1 MQTRSKNCWTG
12 LKISL
17 MDISSIKEFLGS
29 DWTAVQENITSALDS
44 DISLLNSTNRSIL
57 SQSGKQL
64 RPMLALMV
72 ARACAGRA
80 GDACVRYA
88 AAAELL
94 HNATLLH
101 DDVADGSEL
110 RRGKPTI
117 MSLMGPSVSVL
128 VGDYWLVK
136 AMELI
141 LQDGETDVQVIRI
154 FSKTLSDLAE
164 GEMLQLQKAQ
174 NGDTVEDDYLRIIY
188 NKTASL
194 FEAACVSAAISVGA
208 PEAYVEAA
216 RRYAVALG
224 LAFQIKDDI
233 LDYSGTESVG
243 KPLGVDI
250 LEQKIT
256 IPLLGALG
264 NVSGER
270 SEEVRA
276 MVKDIVGNPGLRD
289 EIVRFVKENGGLE
302 YAVKRL
308 GEYVQEAVHALDV
321 LPDSKEKAGL
331 VELARYTAIRDR

>member
-1 MQTRSKNCWTG
+1 
-12 LKISL
+12 
-17 MDISSIKEFLGS
+17 MDIRAVKEYLGQ
-29 DWTAVQENITSALDS
+29 DWLSVQERIASALES
-44 DISLLNSTNRSIL
+44 DISLLNSTNASIL

-64 RPMLALMV
+64 RPMLALMF
-72 ARACAGRA
+72 ARACTGRA
-80 GDACVRYA
+80 TDAGIRYA
-88 AAAELL
+88 AASELL

-110 RRGKPTI
+110 RRGKPTV

-141 LQDGETDVQVIRI
+141 LQDSDTDTTAIRI

-174 NGDTVEDDYLRIIY
+174 SGDTDEKDYLRIIY

-194 FEAACVSAAISVGA
+194 FEAACVSAAISAGVS
-208 PEAYVEAA
+208 EDVVKAA
-216 RRYAVALG
+216 RDYAVALG

-256 IPLLGALG
+256 LPLLGALN
-264 NVSGER
+264 NVSEQKQA
-270 SEEVRA
+270 EVRG
-276 MVKDIVGNPGLRD
+276 MVKDIVGRPELRD
-289 EIVRFVKENGGLE
+289 DIVSFVKENGGLE
-302 YAVKRL
+302 YAKARL
-308 GEYVQEAVHALDV
+308 EEYVNEAVHALDI
-321 LPDSKEKAGL
+321 LPDSREKECL
-331 VELARYTAIRDR
+331 VELARYTAIRDK

>member
-1 MQTRSKNCWTG
+1 
-12 LKISL
+12 
-17 MDISSIKEFLGS
+17 MDIKSVKEFLGQ
-29 DWTAVQENITSALDS
+29 DWTAVQERIVSVLES
-44 DISLLNSTNRSIL
+44 DIALLNSTNSSIL

-64 RPMLALMV
+64 RPLLALMI
-72 ARACAGRA
+72 ARACSGKAEEGSI
-80 GDACVRYA
+80 RYA
-88 AAAELL
+88 AASELL

-117 MSLMGPSVSVL
+117 MSLMGPAVSVL

-141 LQDGETDVQVIRI
+141 LCDSKNDTTAIKI

-174 NGDTVEDDYLRIIY
+174 SGDTVEADYLRIIY

-194 FEAACVSAAISVGA
+194 FEAACVTAALSVDA
-208 PEAYVEAA
+208 SEEYMQAA
-216 RRYAVALG
+216 RDYAVALG

-233 LDYSGTESVG
+233 LDYDGTDTVG

-256 IPLLGALG
+256 MPLLGALR
-264 NVSGER
+264 NVSEQEQSR
-270 SEEVRA
+270 VRA
-276 MVKDIVGNPGLRD
+276 MVKDIVGQPELRD
-289 EIVRFVKENGGLE
+289 DIVNFVKANGGLE
-302 YAVKRL
+302 YSVLRL
-308 GEYVQEAVHALDV
+308 NEYVDAAVRALDV
-321 LPDSKEKAGL
+321 LPASAEKDFL
-331 VELARYTAIRDR
+331 VQLAHYTAKRDK

>member
-1 MQTRSKNCWTG
+1 
-12 LKISL
+12 
-17 MDISSIKEFLGS
+17 MDIRAVKEYLGQ
-29 DWTAVQENITSALDS
+29 DWLTVQERIASALES
-44 DISLLNSTNRSIL
+44 DISLLNSTNASIL

-64 RPMLALMV
+64 RPMLALMF
-72 ARACAGRA
+72 ARACTGRA
-80 GDACVRYA
+80 TDAGIRYA

-110 RRGKPTI
+110 RRGKPTV

-141 LQDGETDVQVIRI
+141 LQDSETDTTAIRI

-174 NGDTVEDDYLRIIY
+174 SGDTDEKDYLRIIY

-194 FEAACVSAAISVGA
+194 FEAACVSAAISAGVS
-208 PEAYVEAA
+208 EDVVKAA
-216 RRYAVALG
+216 RDYAVALG

-256 IPLLGALG
+256 LPLLGALN
-264 NVSGER
+264 NVSGQKQA
-270 SEEVRA
+270 EVRG
-276 MVKDIVGNPGLRD
+276 MVKDIVGRPELRD
-289 EIVRFVKENGGLE
+289 DVVSFVKENGGLE
-302 YAVKRL
+302 YAKARL
-308 GEYVQEAVHALDV
+308 EEYVNEAVHALDI
-321 LPDSKEKAGL
+321 LPDSREKECL

>member
-1 MQTRSKNCWTG
+1 
-12 LKISL
+12 
-17 MDISSIKEFLGS
+17 MDIRAVKEYLGQ
-29 DWTAVQENITSALDS
+29 DWLSVQERIASALES
-44 DISLLNSTNRSIL
+44 DISLLNSTNASIL

-64 RPMLALMV
+64 RPMLALMF
-72 ARACAGRA
+72 ARACTGRA
-80 GDACVRYA
+80 TDAGIRYA

-110 RRGKPTI
+110 RRGKPTV

-141 LQDGETDVQVIRI
+141 LQDSDTDTTAIRI
-154 FSKTLSDLAE
+154 FSKTMSDLAE

-174 NGDTVEDDYLRIIY
+174 SGDTDEKDYLRIIY

-194 FEAACVSAAISVGA
+194 FEAACVSAAISAGVS
-208 PEAYVEAA
+208 EDVVKAA
-216 RRYAVALG
+216 RDYAVALG

-256 IPLLGALG
+256 LPLLGALN
-264 NVSGER
+264 NVSEQKQA
-270 SEEVRA
+270 EVRG
-276 MVKDIVGNPGLRD
+276 MVKDIVGRPELRD
-289 EIVRFVKENGGLE
+289 DIVSFVKENGGLE
-302 YAVKRL
+302 YAKARL
-308 GEYVQEAVHALDV
+308 EEYVNEAVHALDI
-321 LPDSKEKAGL
+321 LPDSREKECL
-331 VELARYTAIRDR
+331 VELARYTAIRDK